1 MEIVVPRR
9 CGGVA
14 EQGGQSIVGGGG
26 HGRAHVG
33 RIRDAQIHDA
43 AAGGVGDIG
52 SRGLGAHHAA
62 ARSGGR
68 PLGGGGTL
76 AAVGHGGAV
85 LPLGGAEM
93 GGGLGRGDAG
103 EAAGHRHGR
112 QRQALAHGGAGAV
125 HPVEGDVEV
134 PQGEGGADVL
144 VQEIAGKDAV
154 HVLRRQTALL
164 QGTAQ
169 GQGLHLRLPLL
180 PCLFAEEGVV
190 IRDVNGAAQR
200 ALTLQPSGHTGPAHH
215 ARRVREPAGLAAQS
229 FDVHSVPPRT

>member
-1 MEIVVPRR
+1 MGDIRSLRLGPQNAAPRR
-9 CGGVA
+9 
-14 EQGGQSIVGGGG
+14 
-26 HGRAHVG
+26 R
-33 RIRDAQIHDA
+33 
-43 AAGGVGDIG
+43 
-52 SRGLGAHHAA
+52 
-62 ARSGGR
+62 GR
-68 PLGGGGTL
+68 PLGSRRTL
-76 AAVGHGGAV
+76 AAVGQRHPI
-85 LPLGGAEM
+85 LPLRRAEV

-103 EAAGHRHGR
+103 EAAGHRHGC
-112 QRQALAHGGAGAV
+112 QRQALTHGGAGAV

-154 HVLRRQTALL
+154 HVLRRQTALS
-164 QGTAQ
+164 QGAAQ

-200 ALTLQPSGHTGPAHH
+200 ALTLQPSGYTGPAHH